1 MITFEELGLGPDLLK
16 AVSDMG
22 FINPTPIQEKVIP
35 SILNSG
41 NDLVALAQT
50 GTGKTAAFGLPILEK
65 IDFSSPHIQALI
77 LSPTRE
83 LCIQITKDM
92 EAFGSHIQKFKPLAV
107 YGGADI
113 SKQIKEIKDRPQ
125 VIVGTPGRALDLI
138 NRKVL
143 KVDSIKWLVLDE
155 ADEMLNMGFKEEL
168 DSILFTTPKEKQTFL
183 FSATMPKEVQR
194 IAQTY
199 MNASEEISVGQR
211 NSGAENVSHV
221 FYMVQ
226 AKDRYEALKRIA
238 DMNPEIYGIVFCR
251 TRQETKE
258 VAENL
263 KNDGYNADA
272 LHGDLSQAQRD
283 YVMNGFRKKHVQM
296 LVATDVAA
304 RGLDVNDLTHV
315 INFKMPD
322 ELELYIHR
330 SGRTGRAG
338 KDGISISIL
347 HSREFNKI
355 KSLEKLTHKK
365 FTRANIPTGREI
377 CEKQLFHLID
387 RMKNIKVN
395 EQQIANYMDVIYD
408 ELSSLSREDLIKRF
422 VSVEFNS
429 FLSYYKDSK
438 DLNISDAKER
448 KPDREGGRAASFSR
462 FFINVGQ
469 KNDLTPPRMIGLIND
484 NTNRRGIEIGKID
497 ILKNFSFFEVD
508 SSAEK
513 DIIKGFRNADFKGI
527 KLVVEISKPDKK
539 GSQKQEFQSQSFR
552 KKKKKRRY

>member
-35 SILNSG
+35 SILSSG
-41 NDLVALAQT
+41 NDIVALAQT
-50 GTGKTAAFGLPILEK
+50 GTGKTAAFGLPILEQ

-92 EAFGSHIQKFKPLAV
+92 EAFGSHIRKFKPLAV

-113 SKQIKEIKDRPQ
+113 SKQIKEIKDKPQ

-168 DSILFTTPKEKQTFL
+168 DNILATTPQEKRTFL

-199 MNASEEISVGQR
+199 MNASVEISVGQR

-238 DMNPEIYGIVFCR
+238 DINPEIYGIVFCR

-322 ELELYIHR
+322 ELDLYIHR

-355 KSLEKLTHKK
+355 KSLEKLTQKK

-395 EQQIANYMDVIYD
+395 ESQIANYMDVIYE

-438 DLNISDAKER
+438 DLNISDTKER
-448 KPDREGGRAASFSR
+448 RSDRESSRASSFSR

-497 ILKNFSFFEVD
+497 ILKNFAFFEVD

-513 DIIKGFRNADFKGI
+513 DIVKGFRNAEYQGI
-527 KLVVEISKPDKK
+527 KLVVELSKPDKK
-539 GSQKQEFQSQSFR
+539 GSRKQEFQQQSFR